1 MEAKRKHMGVF
12 LWSILVDGQ
21 ITVVPICLSCL
32 AGAMPILRV
41 LASETLS
48 AEGILKPPVWF
59 VPWVALGVTEF
70 CVVDPPHSDS
80 LG

>member
-48 AEGILKPPVWF
+48 ANGILKPPV
-59 VPWVALGVTEF
+59 
-70 CVVDPPHSDS
+70 
-80 LG
+80 